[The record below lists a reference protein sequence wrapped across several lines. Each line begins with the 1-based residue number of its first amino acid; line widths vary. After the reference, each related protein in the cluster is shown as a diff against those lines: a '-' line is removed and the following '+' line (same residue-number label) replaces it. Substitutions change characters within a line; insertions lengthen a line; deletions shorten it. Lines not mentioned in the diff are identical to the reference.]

1 MSSKRAPRARSS
13 ARGTKPAISDSEID
27 VLKVFVRSTFSSNQ
41 LRGNTDAEVSFGEVR
56 VNFLRQEWFR
66 NGRLVQA
73 SVREFHLLKYF
84 LLHEGEVLS
93 REQLLRDVWGF
104 EEAPETRSVDNYIL
118 TLRKKIEPD
127 PSSPKHI
134 LTLRGAG
141 YKFVR

>member
-1 MSSKRAPRARSS
+1 MSSKQPPQPRSS
-13 ARGTKPAISDSEID
+13 TRRTKPAISDPEID
-27 VLKVFVRSTFSSNQ
+27 VLKVFVRSTLGSNQ
-41 LRGNTDAEVSFGEVR
+41 HRGNSDAEISFGEVR
-56 VNFLRQEWFR
+56 VDFLRQEWFR

-73 SVREFHLLKYF
+73 TVREFHLLKYF

-104 EEAPETRSVDNYIL
+104 EEAPETRSIDNYIL
-118 TLRKKIEPD
+118 FLRKKIEPN

>member
-1 MSSKRAPRARSS
+1 MSSKRVPQPRSS
-13 ARGTKPAISDSEID
+13 ARRAKPAISDSEID
-27 VLKVFVRSTFSSNQ
+27 VLKVFVRSTFGSNQ
-41 LRGNTDAEVSFGEVR
+41 HQGNTDAEVSFGEVR

-104 EEAPETRSVDNYIL
+104 EEAPETRSVDNYVL
-118 TLRKKIEPD
+118 TMRKKIEPD
-127 PSSPKHI
+127 PSSPRHI
-134 LTLRGAG
+134 VTLRGAG